1 MRLAAIFARAAIAA
15 VIAVP
20 SAIGIALVSS
30 NQASAQFN
38 NLPAMG
44 GGGGGG
50 GRRGGGGGGMEMYDP
65 CEWGDCYRR
74 PPRRIYG
81 PPPRVYVVPENGL
94 PPYVYEED
102 FGPEAAPR
110 RIKPKVKQ
118 AKPKTKEQNQ
128 TQGQGQSQAAANR
141 TFRPDEVLVEI
152 PLSVSEADVDALA
165 LQQRIEKLGSQE
177 ISLLNSRIYRWR
189 ITDGRSP
196 ETVAAALRTDSRVA
210 DAHLNRIFTLQETK
224 AASPAGPPQYA
235 AEKLKLNEVH
245 NLSRGESILVAL
257 IDSGA
262 DGTHPEL
269 DGALANTFDAIGG
282 TYQPHTHGTG
292 MAGAIAAHAQIN
304 GVAPKSR
311 ILNVRAFASTGKTN
325 DGTTFDVI
333 RGMDWAAQQGARVFN
348 LSFAGPRD
356 PLMARVVK
364 AAIDKGIVVVAAA
377 GNAGPKSPPLY
388 PAAEAGVIAVTA
400 TDAKDGLIAAA
411 NRGGYITIAAPG
423 ADILLPAP
431 DKAYSISSGTSIATA
446 YVSGVVALM
455 IARHPEADSKEI
467 YEVLTGT
474 ARDLG
479 TKGRDK
485 EFGAGLADPLAA
497 LEAMEPIAQTVS
509 APADE
514 PPPVR

>member
-1 MRLAAIFARAAIAA
+1 MRLAVIFARAAVAAAIAL
-15 VIAVP
+15 P
-20 SAIGIALVSS
+20 SAVGISLVASG
-30 NQASAQFN
+30 QAAAQFT
-38 NLPAMG
+38 NLPSMG

-50 GRRGGGGGGMEMYDP
+50 FEMYDP
-65 CEWGDCYRR
+65 CAWGDCYERR
-74 PPRRIYG
+74 PRRPYR
-81 PPPRVYVVPENGL
+81 PAPRVYVVPDDGP
-94 PPYVYEED
+94 PPYVYED
-102 FGPEAAPR
+102 FGPAPAPR
-110 RIKPKVKQ
+110 KIKPKTKQ
-118 AKPKTKEQNQ
+118 AKPKTNQ
-128 TQGQGQSQAAANR
+128 GGQGQGQVASR
-141 TFRPDEVLVEI
+141 SFRPDEVLVEI
-152 PLSVSEADVDALA
+152 PSSVSESDVDALA
-165 LQQRIEKLGSQE
+165 LQQRIEKLGSQD
-177 ISLLNSRIYRWR
+177 IALLNTRIYRWR

-196 ETVAAALRTDSRVA
+196 ESVVAALRTDSRVA
-210 DAHLNRIFTLQETK
+210 DAHLNRIFSLQEAK
-224 AASPAGPPQYA
+224 AAAALGGPPQYA
-235 AEKLKLNEVH
+235 AEKLKLDEVH
-245 NLSRGESILVAL
+245 HLTLGESTLVAL

-269 DGALANTFDAIGG
+269 DGVIANTFDAIGG
-282 TYQPHTHGTG
+282 TFQPHTHGTG

-304 GVAPKSR
+304 GVAPKAR
-311 ILNVRAFASTGKTN
+311 ILNVRAFAPTGKTN

-364 AAIDKGIVVVAAA
+364 AALDKGIVVVAAA

-400 TDAKDGLIAAA
+400 TDAKDRLLAMA
-411 NRGGYITIAAPG
+411 NRGSYVTIAAPG

-467 YEVLTGT
+467 YEVLIGT

-479 TKGRDK
+479 PKGRDK
-485 EFGAGLADPLAA
+485 EFGVGLADPLAA

-514 PPPVR
+514 APPPVR